1 MIVDLFPLPP
11 FGSATTEGGTLFCFS
26 LCRDLVE
33 PLRKTDI
40 LQILV
45 DLLHDAAAL
54 VVAVYNAEKVFFH
67 DFPP

>member
-1 MIVDLFPLPP
+1 MLSSGIDHRRAAFLFACSFLSP
-11 FGSATTEGGTLFCFS
+11 
-26 LCRDLVE
+26 CRDLVE

-45 DLLHDAAAL
+45 DLIHDAAAL
-54 VVAVYNAEKVFFH
+54 VVAINNAEKVLFH